1 MVVAYTW
8 TLHNRGPT
16 VSPIWASQ
24 QVHMI
29 HTSLPV
35 LCEARSRELRFAS
48 PGMVQTDGGLFCFSY
63 TGKRSSTNMVII
75 DVKMLSGFLPVKSS
89 LDKVNY
95 RSKIKWVT
103 PGTKE
108 KTGHDDRIWMKTKTW
123 LIIIHPQALWAV
135 CMVALSSLLEC
146 PIGSCEH
153 ADFPALK
160 TWKGSCYSLTSWQQ

>member
-48 PGMVQTDGGLFCFSY
+48 PGMVQTDGVLFCFSY

-95 RSKIKWVT
+95 RNKIKWVT

-108 KTGHDDRIWMKTKTW
+108 KTGLNENKDLVNNHSSTSLVSCLHGCTVFITGM
-123 LIIIHPQALWAV
+123 PYGELWA
-135 CMVALSSLLEC
+135 CRLSCAKNLEGFLL
-146 PIGSCEH
+146 
-153 ADFPALK
+153 
-160 TWKGSCYSLTSWQQ
+160 